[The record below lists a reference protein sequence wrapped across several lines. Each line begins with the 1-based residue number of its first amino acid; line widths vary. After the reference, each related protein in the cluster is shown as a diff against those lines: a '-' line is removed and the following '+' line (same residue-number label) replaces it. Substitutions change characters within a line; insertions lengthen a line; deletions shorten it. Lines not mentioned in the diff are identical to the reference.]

1 MQRYPFLRYATS
13 VLRVVGWIVLVVG
26 VIGSI
31 VYGIMTGGITGG
43 LVAVAG
49 VIFSFLAW
57 LSLLATRELVYI
69 LVNIE
74 ENTKNT
80 AERTAKEPD

>member
-1 MQRYPFLRYATS
+1 M
-13 VLRVVGWIVLVVG
+13 GWIVLVVG

-31 VYGIMTGGITGG
+31 IYGIIEGGILGG
-43 LVAVAG
+43 LLAVAG
-49 VIFSFLAW
+49 VIVSFLAW
-57 LSLLATRELVYI
+57 LSLLVTRELVYI

-80 AERTAKEPD
+80 AERITKEPD

>member
-1 MQRYPFLRYATS
+1 MQKYPFLRYATS

-31 VYGIMTGGITGG
+31 VYGIRTGGIDGG
-43 LVAVAG
+43 LLAVAG
-49 VIFSFLAW
+49 VIVSFLAW

-74 ENTKNT
+74 ENTRNT
-80 AERTAKEPD
+80 AERITKEPD

>member
-1 MQRYPFLRYATS
+1 MQKYPFLRYATS

-26 VIGSI
+26 VIGFI
-31 VYGIMTGGITGG
+31 VYGIRIGGFEGVFWAIG
-43 LVAVAG
+43 G
-49 VIFSFLAW
+49 VIVSFLAW

-74 ENTKNT
+74 ENTRNT
-80 AERTAKEPD
+80 AERITKEPD